1 MNITA
6 TVPEKM
12 LQIQGVTR
20 LVQATNDDDNL
31 RMYLSFAQPVLNSSE
46 QILSALTVTDAV
58 LTPTNRSTLG
68 NRRFGYVVS
77 SSSSYNCWLLYFS
90 TSATYVYLLC
100 SLIRWL
106 VHVLGLFD
114 SLIVSCFS
122 DMLLCMIL
130 LTN

>member
-20 LVQATNDDDNL
+20 LVQATNDDNNL

-46 QILSALTVTDAV
+46 QILSALTATDAV

-77 SSSSYNCWLLYFS
+77 SSSSSS
-90 TSATYVYLLC
+90 TYLL
-100 SLIRWL
+100 
-106 VHVLGLFD
+106 VHTRCIFLL
-114 SLIVSCFS
+114 LS
-122 DMLLCMIL
+122 DQPLLAAS
-130 LTN
+130 

>member
-20 LVQATNDDDNL
+20 LVQATNDDNNL

-46 QILSALTVTDAV
+46 QILSALTATDAV

-77 SSSSYNCWLLYFS
+77 S
-90 TSATYVYLLC
+90 TYLLFVDWIPSLLLVLGSFE
-100 SLIRWL
+100 SLI
-106 VHVLGLFD
+106 
-114 SLIVSCFS
+114 SSCF
-122 DMLLCMIL
+122 L
-130 LTN
+130 

>member
-1 MNITA
+1 MLALNESLRCVLKNRFVSDRRSDSMNITA

-20 LVQATNDDDNL
+20 LVQATNDDNNL

-46 QILSALTVTDAV
+46 QILSALTATNAV

-77 SSSSYNCWLLYFS
+77 SS
-90 TSATYVYLLC
+90 
-100 SLIRWL
+100 
-106 VHVLGLFD
+106 
-114 SLIVSCFS
+114 
-122 DMLLCMIL
+122 
-130 LTN
+130 